1 MLLNNRIASLEL
13 LRFLA
18 SISVVIFH
26 YKNVLVGTDYKLV
39 AELPFNNL
47 LNLLHIYGYYGVHI
61 FFSISGFIFAYTY
74 LDKDTSAKTFFV
86 NRFARLYPLHFL
98 TLTIII
104 FLEFLDP
111 IFFNEYNQK
120 NGIFNDLYHFFLQI
134 FFISYWGL
142 ENGHSFNTP
151 IWSVSVEIIMYIMFF
166 LLIKS
171 LKLIVNFSIILLFL
185 LLYKFSP
192 IEIRYSE
199 FAILFFSGVLIYQI
213 IKFNRMKIQLLISLF
228 ILILSL
234 LGNFKI
240 LIFAPSLVMF
250 IVLIEKYV
258 KKQIRPIFVNLGS
271 ITYSTYLIH
280 YPILLV
286 ILVIGEKYPLMNQI
300 YFNDLFFILFLTF
313 LVLTSLLIF
322 KYFERPL
329 NKLLRKRLY

>member
-1 MLLNNRIASLEL
+1 MLLTNRIASLEL

-47 LNLLHIYGYYGVHI
+47 LNLLHTYGYYGVHI

-98 TLTIII
+98 TLIII
-104 FLEFLDP
+104 VFLEFLDP
-111 IFFNEYNQK
+111 IFFTEYNQK

-134 FFISYWGL
+134 FFISHWGF

-171 LKLIVNFSIILLFL
+171 LKLIINFSIILLFL

-213 IKFNRMKIQLLISLF
+213 IKFNRMKTQLLISLF

-286 ILVIGEKYPLMNQI
+286 ILVTGEQYPVMNQI
-300 YFNDLFFILFLTF
+300 YFNDLFFIFFLTF

-322 KYFERPL
+322 NCFERPL
-329 NKLLRKRLY
+329 NKLLRKKLY